1 MKAHVTRAIACIIFS
16 LIALVGHAQEKEYV
30 VCVRNSLPVYMSQ
43 RVKSEKVGEIADQSI
58 IQATQTKD
66 KDWMQV
72 WFNNSKRYV
81 QSRYLVEYNPSN
93 YPYRISRY
101 VNQVVGNI
109 HDKIKASPI
118 RFTSKLPY
126 LFVLILG
133 LTLMLGW
140 DLVVFIGKK
149 RLEKNHFNMYCAG
162 FIMLLMLEL
171 YCMLFYEGSASWFCS
186 PDNVGWIL
194 AGICF
199 IIFVGIT
206 LNQLLVSVM
215 TIQEMDYNTSR
226 FCNYNI
232 GLYSYGVAI
241 VAYILT
247 SWFCKLDYD
256 GLILSGLLLCQI
268 VQMGII
274 VVKHL
279 EYKSFDIELVLS
291 LLLYAS
297 ITITMPFLFLECL
310 IRVGQVVG
318 VVLGIMFLLY
328 LFSSN
333 GSSQCCGN
341 CRTYSGGYCH
351 YRNKYVNSGDS
362 HSCWE
367 SRH

>member
-1 MKAHVTRAIACIIFS
+1 MKTHVSRIIACIVFS
-16 LIALVGHAQEKEYV
+16 LITSVGHVQAKEYV
-30 VCVRNSLPVYMSQ
+30 VCVRNSLPVYMFQ

-66 KDWMQV
+66 KDWMQIH
-72 WFNNSKRYV
+72 FKNSTRYV
-81 QSRYLVEYNPSN
+81 QSKYLVEYNPSN

-101 VNQVVGNI
+101 VNKAVGNI
-109 HDKIKASPI
+109 HDKIKASPL

-133 LTLMLGW
+133 LILMLGW
-140 DLVVFIGKK
+140 DLVVFVGKN
-149 RLEKNHFNMYCAG
+149 RLSKNHFNMYCVG
-162 FIMLLMLEL
+162 FIMLMLLEL

-186 PDNVGWIL
+186 PNNVGWIL

-199 IIFVGIT
+199 ITFVGIT
-206 LNQLLVSVM
+206 FNQLLVSVL
-215 TIQEMDYNTSR
+215 TIQEMDYNTNR
-226 FCNYNI
+226 WCNYNI

-256 GLILSGLLLCQI
+256 GFILSGLLLCQI

-274 VVKHL
+274 LVEHIKRR
-279 EYKSFDIELVLS
+279 SFDVELVLS

-310 IRVGQVVG
+310 VRVGQVVG
-318 VVLGIMFLLY
+318 VALGIMFLLY
-328 LFSSN
+328 LFSPS
-333 GSSQCCGN
+333 GSGKCCGN
-341 CRTYSGGYCH
+341 CRTYSGGYCY
-351 YRNKYVNSGDS
+351 YRNKYVNSGECCS
-362 HSCWE
+362 AWE
-367 SRH
+367 SRQ